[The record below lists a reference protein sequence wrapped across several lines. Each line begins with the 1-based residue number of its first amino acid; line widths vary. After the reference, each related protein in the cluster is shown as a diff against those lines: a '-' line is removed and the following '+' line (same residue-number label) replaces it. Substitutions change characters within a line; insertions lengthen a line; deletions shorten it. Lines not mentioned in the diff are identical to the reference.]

1 MWLYWMAVEFLYED
15 LIGFVLWFPD
25 SLFYFMLQQSDS
37 VLFDSLRR
45 LQLMELTVDLLKV

>member
-1 MWLYWMAVEFLYED
+1 VEFLYED